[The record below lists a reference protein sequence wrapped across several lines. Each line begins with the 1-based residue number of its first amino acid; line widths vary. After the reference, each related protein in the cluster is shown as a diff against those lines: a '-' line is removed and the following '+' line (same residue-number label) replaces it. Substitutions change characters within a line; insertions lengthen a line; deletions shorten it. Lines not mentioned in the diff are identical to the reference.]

1 MAPLPTHMAA
11 PRRAKMPPAIEVDGL
26 SHRYGD
32 RLALDGVSLS
42 VDEGAIFAFL
52 GPNGGGKS
60 TLFRVLST
68 LAPLQSGTAHVLGCN
83 LRTETAAIRR
93 RIGVAFQAA
102 SLDRKL
108 TVRENLRHQGRLYG
122 LSGPS
127 LATRIGEV
135 LSRLGVADR
144 AGDLVETLSGGLK
157 RRVELAKALLHRPRL
172 LLLDEPST
180 ALDPAARGEVWR
192 YLEQVRREDGVT
204 VALTTHLLDE
214 ADKADR
220 IAILDRGRLVALDT
234 PDALKAT
241 VGGDSITIETP
252 DAARLAADLT
262 ARFDLPAQVL
272 DDNVRLEQADGH
284 QWIARIVEAF
294 PGRVAAIRVG
304 KPTLEDVFIDRCGR
318 RFGDDETKL
327 PEQPNKRRH

>member
-1 MAPLPTHMAA
+1 MAA
-11 PRRAKMPPAIEVDGL
+11 AIDVDAL
-26 SHRYGD
+26 SHRYGE
-32 RLALDGVSLS
+32 RTALDRISLS
-42 VDEGAIFAFL
+42 IGEGEIFAFL

-68 LAPLQSGTAHVLGCN
+68 LAPIQSGGAREFGLD
-83 LRTETAAIRR
+83 LRRETAAIRR
-93 RIGVAFQAA
+93 QIGVAFQAA

-108 TVRENLRHQGRLYG
+108 TVAENLRHQGRLYG
-122 LSGPS
+122 ISGS
-127 LATRIGEV
+127 TLRSRIGEA
-135 LSRLGVADR
+135 LGRLGVADR

-157 RRVELAKALLHRPRL
+157 RRVELAKALLHGPRL

-192 YLEQVRREDGVT
+192 YLEEVRRANGVT

-220 IAILDRGRLVALDT
+220 IAILDRGRLAALDT
-234 PDALKAT
+234 PDNLKAA
-241 VGGDSITIETP
+241 VGGDSITIETS
-252 DAARLAADLT
+252 DAPRLSADIS
-262 ARFDLPAQVL
+262 ARFGVAAQVL
-272 DDNVRLEQADGH
+272 DGNVRLEQANGH
-284 QWIARIVEAF
+284 EWIARIVEAF

-318 RFGDDETKL
+318 RFGDDEPVVAESKSRD
-327 PEQPNKRRH
+327 N

>member
-1 MAPLPTHMAA
+1 MSPGTSPNKTSM
-11 PRRAKMPPAIEVDGL
+11 MPAIEVEAV

-42 VDEGAIFAFL
+42 VAEGEIFAFL

-68 LAPLQSGTAHVLGCN
+68 LAPIQAGVARVMGFD
-83 LRTETAAIRR
+83 LRADTAAIRR
-93 RIGVAFQAA
+93 EIGVAFQAA

-108 TVRENLRHQGRLYG
+108 TVAENLRCQGRLYG
-122 LSGPS
+122 ISGGT
-127 LATRIGEV
+127 LHTRIDEV
-135 LSRLGVADR
+135 LVRLGVADR
-144 AGDLVETLSGGLK
+144 ARDLVETLSGGLK
-157 RRVELAKALLHRPRL
+157 RRVELAKALLHRPRM

-192 YLEQVRREDGVT
+192 YLEEVRREDGVT

-220 IAILDRGRLVALDT
+220 IAILDRGRIVALDT
-234 PDALKAT
+234 PDSLKAT
-241 VGGDSITIETP
+241 VGGDSITIETA
-252 DAARLAADLT
+252 DAARLAEEIT
-262 ARFDLPAQVL
+262 AKFGIAAQVL
-272 DDNVRLEQADGH
+272 DGNVRLEQANGH
-284 QWIARIVEAF
+284 EWIARLVEAF
-294 PGRVAAIRVG
+294 PGRIAAIRVG

-318 RFGDDETKL
+318 RFGDEEPAI
-327 PEQPNKRRH
+327 PEPKRRRH

>member
-1 MAPLPTHMAA
+1 M
-11 PRRAKMPPAIEVDGL
+11 

-32 RLALDGVSLS
+32 RLALDGVPLS
-42 VDEGAIFAFL
+42 VAEGEIFAL
-52 GPNGGGKS
+52 VGPNGGGKS
-60 TLFRVLST
+60 TLFRLLST
-68 LAPLQSGTAHVLGCN
+68 LAPLQSGNASVLGFD
-83 LRTETAAIRR
+83 LRGEAMAIRR
-93 RIGVAFQAA
+93 HIGVAFQAA

-122 LSGPS
+122 LSGRM
-127 LATRIGEV
+127 LAGRVDEV
-135 LSRLGVADR
+135 LARLGVVDR

-180 ALDPAARGEVWR
+180 ALDPAARADVWR
-192 YLEQVRREDGVT
+192 YLTEVRRDEGVT

-234 PDALKAT
+234 PDSLKAT
-241 VGGDSITIETP
+241 VGGDSITIETT
-252 DAARLAADLT
+252 DASRLAADIT
-262 ARFDLPAQVL
+262 ERFSLPTQVL
-272 DDNVRLEQADGH
+272 DGNVRLEQADGH
-284 QWIARIVEAF
+284 QWIARLVEAF
-294 PGRVAAIRVG
+294 PGRVSAIRVG

-318 RFGDDETKL
+318 RFGDDEAPAVQT
-327 PEQPNKRRH
+327 EARRK

>member
-1 MAPLPTHMAA
+1 MAA
-11 PRRAKMPPAIEVDGL
+11 AIDVDAL
-26 SHRYGD
+26 SHRYGE
-32 RLALDGVSLS
+32 RTALDRISLS
-42 VDEGAIFAFL
+42 IGEGEIFAFL

-68 LAPLQSGTAHVLGCN
+68 LAPIQSGGARVFGLD
-83 LRTETAAIRR
+83 LRRETAAIRR
-93 RIGVAFQAA
+93 QIGVAFQAA

-108 TVRENLRHQGRLYG
+108 TVAENLRHQGRLYG
-122 LSGPS
+122 ISGS
-127 LATRIGEV
+127 TLRSRIGEA
-135 LSRLGVADR
+135 LGRLGVADR

-157 RRVELAKALLHRPRL
+157 RRVELAKALLHGPRL

-192 YLEQVRREDGVT
+192 YLEEVRRANGVT

-220 IAILDRGRLVALDT
+220 IAILDRGRLAALDT
-234 PDALKAT
+234 PDNLKAA
-241 VGGDSITIETP
+241 VGGDSITIETS
-252 DAARLAADLT
+252 DAPRLSTDIS
-262 ARFDLPAQVL
+262 ARFGIPAQVL
-272 DDNVRLEQADGH
+272 DGNVRLEQANGH
-284 QWIARIVEAF
+284 EWIARIVEAF

-318 RFGDDETKL
+318 RFGDDEPVVAESKSRD
-327 PEQPNKRRH
+327 N

>member
-1 MAPLPTHMAA
+1 
-11 PRRAKMPPAIEVDGL
+11 MPPAIEVEAV

-42 VDEGAIFAFL
+42 VAEGEIFAFL

-68 LAPLQSGTAHVLGCN
+68 LAPIQAGTARVLGHD
-83 LRTETAAIRR
+83 LQTRTAAIRR
-93 RIGVAFQAA
+93 QIGVAFQAA

-108 TVRENLRHQGRLYG
+108 SVAENLRCQGRLYG
-122 LSGPS
+122 ISGAA
-127 LATRIGEV
+127 LRMRVDEV

-144 AGDLVETLSGGLK
+144 ARDLVETLSGGLK
-157 RRVELAKALLHRPRL
+157 RRVELAKALLHRPRM

-192 YLEQVRREDGVT
+192 YLEEVRRTDGVT

-220 IAILDRGRLVALDT
+220 IAILDRGHLVALDR
-234 PDALKAT
+234 PDNLKST
-241 VGGDSITIETP
+241 VGGDSITIETA
-252 DAARLAADLT
+252 DAVRLSQEIT
-262 ARFDLPAQVL
+262 AKFGIAAQVL
-272 DDNVRLEQADGH
+272 DGNVRLEQANGH
-284 QWIARIVEAF
+284 EWIARIVEAF
-294 PGRVAAIRVG
+294 PGRIAAIRVG

-318 RFGDDETKL
+318 RFGDEEPAI
-327 PEQPNKRRH
+327 PEPIKRRH

>member
-1 MAPLPTHMAA
+1 MA
-11 PRRAKMPPAIEVDGL
+11 PAIEVESL

-42 VDEGAIFAFL
+42 VGDGELFAFL

-68 LAPLQSGTAHVLGCN
+68 LAPLQSGAARVLGYD
-83 LRTETAAIRR
+83 LRADTAAIRR
-93 RIGVAFQAA
+93 QIGVAFQAA

-122 LSGPS
+122 LTGSTLS
-127 LATRIGEV
+127 ARIDDVLA
-135 LSRLGVADR
+135 RLGVADR
-144 AGDLVETLSGGLK
+144 AADLVEQLSGGLK

-192 YLEQVRREDGVT
+192 YLEQIRREDGVT

-220 IAILDRGRLVALDT
+220 VAILDRGRLVALDT
-234 PDALKAT
+234 PASLKAA

-252 DAARLAADLT
+252 DAARLATDISERLSLA
-262 ARFDLPAQVL
+262 AQVL
-272 DDNVRLEQADGH
+272 DGNVRLEQADGH

-318 RFGDDETKL
+318 RFGDDEMKT
-327 PEQPNKRRH
+327 PEQPKKRRH

>member
-1 MAPLPTHMAA
+1 MAT
-11 PRRAKMPPAIEVDGL
+11 AIEVEGL
-26 SHRYGD
+26 CHRYGE

-42 VDEGAIFAFL
+42 VAEGEMFAFL

-68 LAPLQSGTAHVLGCN
+68 LSPIQTGNARVLGFD
-83 LRTETAAIRR
+83 LRRDTASIRR
-93 RIGVAFQAA
+93 AIGVAFQAA

-108 TVRENLRHQGRLYG
+108 TVAENLRHQGRLYG
-122 LSGPS
+122 ISGTA
-127 LATRIGEV
+127 LRQRVEEV
-135 LSRLGVADR
+135 LGPLDVSDR

-180 ALDPAARGEVWR
+180 ALDPAARGDVWR
-192 YLEQVRREDGVT
+192 YLDEARRTEGVT

-220 IAILDRGRLVALDT
+220 IAILDRGRLAALDA
-234 PDALKAT
+234 PDHLKAA
-241 VGGDSITIETP
+241 VGGDSISIETD
-252 DAARLAADLT
+252 DAPRLSADIS
-262 ARFDLPAQVL
+262 ARFGIPAQVL
-272 DDNVRLEQADGH
+272 DGAVRLEQANGH
-284 QWIARIVEAF
+284 EWIARIVAAF

-304 KPTLEDVFIDRCGR
+304 KPTLEDVFIDLCGR
-318 RFGDDETKL
+318 RFGDE
-327 PEQPNKRRH
+327 PAAGEPIPRGR

>member
-1 MAPLPTHMAA
+1 MAA
-11 PRRAKMPPAIEVDGL
+11 AIDVDTL
-26 SHRYGD
+26 SHRYGE
-32 RLALDGVSLS
+32 RTALDRISLS
-42 VDEGAIFAFL
+42 IGEGEIFAFL

-68 LAPLQSGTAHVLGCN
+68 LAPIQSGGARVFGLD
-83 LRTETAAIRR
+83 LRRETAAIRR
-93 RIGVAFQAA
+93 QIGVAFQAA

-108 TVRENLRHQGRLYG
+108 TVAENLRHQGRLYG
-122 LSGPS
+122 ISGS
-127 LATRIGEV
+127 TLRSRIGEA
-135 LSRLGVADR
+135 LGRLGVADR

-157 RRVELAKALLHRPRL
+157 RRVELAKALLHGPRL

-192 YLEQVRREDGVT
+192 YLEEVRRANGVT

-220 IAILDRGRLVALDT
+220 IAILDRGRLAALDT
-234 PDALKAT
+234 PDNLKAA
-241 VGGDSITIETP
+241 VGGDSITIETS
-252 DAARLAADLT
+252 DAPRLSADIS
-262 ARFDLPAQVL
+262 ARFGVAAQVL
-272 DDNVRLEQADGH
+272 DGNVRLEQANGH
-284 QWIARIVEAF
+284 EWIARIVEAF

-318 RFGDDETKL
+318 RFGDDEPVVAESKSRD
-327 PEQPNKRRH
+327 N